1 MSMLRHDLRFALRTL
16 RRSPGFT
23 LAALAVIAL
32 GVGAATAVFAL
43 LHSVVLAPLPYPD
56 PERLVMVSETEP
68 QQAERENVSGPDFR
82 DFREQTESFSAL
94 AAVAYPEMSL
104 RPADGPPMRV
114 AVGAASPELFTILGA
129 SPLHGGLPAPSDDRA
144 EGAPV
149 VLLGHGLWRSV
160 FGGDPGV
167 VGRTVDLDGISRE
180 VVGVLEEDFLWRDA
194 EVFVPLSQGVPF
206 LDERGA
212 HTLSVIGRLSP
223 GVSLARA
230 QAEMDAVAARLRE
243 LYPEDNEGRGVVLD
257 PLREAVVGEASKELW
272 MLTAA
277 VGLVLF
283 VAGANV
289 AGLWLLRAHARRHE
303 LAVRRAL
310 GAGRWRLGR
319 QLATETTALCLTG
332 GILGLVVA
340 QLALSALLALRP
352 EQLPRAA
359 EIGIDGGAVA
369 LALGFSLT
377 AGVIFGLLPLA
388 GSSERK
394 GPEALS
400 RHAGRVPRRAGR
412 AALVVAEIALALILV
427 SGAALLGR
435 SVWNLLEVDPGF
447 RPGNVVAF
455 QVQLPEGRYPMPSM
469 DRYPE
474 WPEVVTAYGRFR
486 QRLEAEPGVRG
497 VALAYNHP
505 LEGGFTSQVTVVGR
519 ERPVGSGPP
528 EEARVRAVSPEYHPM
543 LEVPLEAGRYLTPE
557 DRPGA
562 VDVTLV
568 NRAFAEKHFPAGTA
582 VGEVVFLWGRE
593 LAIIGV
599 VGDVRFQGLDRDT
612 EPAIYPPLSQTPFSA
627 FWLLVDSSLPP
638 GQMIPRVRAAVAELE
653 PGVALAEVRPL
664 ADLLGDSYGD
674 RRFVLS
680 LLAAF
685 GAFALGLAA
694 VGIYAL
700 VAYQVS
706 ERRREMGIRQAL
718 GASGRELLLL
728 VLGEGGRMAAA
739 GVLLG
744 TAGSLV
750 LMRGLAGFV
759 YGVEPLDPTSLVLAA
774 AVLAGVTLVATWL
787 PARRAAR
794 VDPMTVLREE

>member
-1 MSMLRHDLRFALRTL
+1 
-16 RRSPGFT
+16 
-23 LAALAVIAL
+23 
-32 GVGAATAVFAL
+32 
-43 LHSVVLAPLPYPD
+43 
-56 PERLVMVSETEP
+56 
-68 QQAERENVSGPDFR
+68 
-82 DFREQTESFSAL
+82 
-94 AAVAYPEMSL
+94 
-104 RPADGPPMRV
+104 
-114 AVGAASPELFTILGA
+114 
-129 SPLHGGLPAPSDDRA
+129 
-144 EGAPV
+144 
-149 VLLGHGLWRSV
+149 
-160 FGGDPGV
+160 
-167 VGRTVDLDGISRE
+167 
-180 VVGVLEEDFLWRDA
+180 
-194 EVFVPLSQGVPF
+194 
-206 LDERGA
+206 
-212 HTLSVIGRLSP
+212 
-223 GVSLARA
+223 
-230 QAEMDAVAARLRE
+230 
-243 LYPEDNEGRGVVLD
+243 
-257 PLREAVVGEASKELW
+257 
-272 MLTAA
+272 
-277 VGLVLF
+277 
-283 VAGANV
+283 
-289 AGLWLLRAHARRHE
+289 
-303 LAVRRAL
+303 
-310 GAGRWRLGR
+310 
-319 QLATETTALCLTG
+319 
-332 GILGLVVA
+332 
-340 QLALSALLALRP
+340 
-352 EQLPRAA
+352 
-359 EIGIDGGAVA
+359 
-369 LALGFSLT
+369 
-377 AGVIFGLLPLA
+377 
-388 GSSERK
+388 
-394 GPEALS
+394 
-400 RHAGRVPRRAGR
+400 
-412 AALVVAEIALALILV
+412 
-427 SGAALLGR
+427 
-435 SVWNLLEVDPGF
+435 
-447 RPGNVVAF
+447 
-455 QVQLPEGRYPMPSM
+455 
-469 DRYPE
+469 
-474 WPEVVTAYGRFR
+474 
-486 QRLEAEPGVRG
+486 
-497 VALAYNHP
+497 
-505 LEGGFTSQVTVVGR
+505 
-519 ERPVGSGPP
+519 
-528 EEARVRAVSPEYHPM
+528 M